1 MNEDSHDPDTIAVT
15 TPASAAP
22 TARVTRVAVLA
33 CALVYT
39 VQLTVVTPEAIESTL
54 GFSAAAPRW
63 WGVLTFPF
71 AHADAWSL
79 AINAAVLLA
88 FGSVIERRWGSAE
101 YVRYLAVCTVGAWA
115 AHVAFVDPAATI
127 SGAAAP
133 ALGVT
138 LAFAATFGELRHFRV
153 GSLSLSGQGLATV
166 LSALVLGV
174 AASAADVPLRA
185 LAHAGGIVAGWAYLR
200 VSATRQLQRLRES
213 VQPVPDEPDEMPRAI
228 PKSNPKSRRGTDDIV
243 AQSRAA
249 LASAAPAHRSA
260 PTLDARTAAATL
272 NRLLDKI
279 SAEGIDSLSS
289 EERRQLDD
297 ASRRLRDS

>member
-1 MNEDSHDPDTIAVT
+1 MSEDSHDPDTIAVA
-15 TPASAAP
+15 TPAAAAP
-22 TARVTRVAVLA
+22 VARVTRLAVLA
-33 CALVYT
+33 CALVYV
-39 VQLTVVTPEAIESTL
+39 VQLTVVTPDAIASIL
-54 GFSAAAPRW
+54 GFSAATPRW

-71 AHADAWSL
+71 AHADTWSL
-79 AINAAVLLA
+79 AINAGVLLA
-88 FGSVIERRWGSAE
+88 FGSLLERRWGSAE
-101 YVRYLAVCTVGAWA
+101 YARYLAVCTVGAWA
-115 AHVAFVDPAATI
+115 THVAVIDPTATI

-138 LAFAATFGELRHFRV
+138 LAFAVTFGELRHFRV

-166 LSALVLGV
+166 VSALILGV
-174 AASAADVPLRA
+174 AAAAADVPLRA

-200 VSATRQLQRLRES
+200 ISATRQLQRLRES

-228 PKSNPKSRRGTDDIV
+228 PKSNPKARRGADDIV

-249 LASAAPAHRSA
+249 LASAAATHRPT

-279 SAEGIDSLSS
+279 SAEGIDSLSN